1 MKIGVAVI
9 ATTVKTVVVV
19 VAIRVEASR
28 TPLISRTAKEK
39 ASANGSVAG
48 GAIVVERT
56 DGRAQPSDNPFTA
69 KKSTACTLF

>member
-19 VAIRVEASR
+19 AIRVEASR
-28 TPLISRTAKEK
+28 TPLISRIAKEK